1 LLDIFFDIFFKIKF
15 NILALFILFYISLFF
30 FRVLNKKNYLKE
42 YKSLQRSHFGEIPRF
57 GGLIIYFFLI
67 FTNIIIIKS
76 DLISYICIS
85 SIPLIIISLK
95 EDLFQNTDVISRII
109 SMIVSIIIFFLLDN
123 TTFPEINIYGIQI
136 ILNNYPFAIL
146 FFCFSVLV
154 IINGMNLIDGLNG
167 LLSLNLLCQLIVLYY
182 LSYKFSDV
190 TFQIIFS
197 LLIIIIFT
205 FLIFNFPSGKFFL
218 GDLGAYFLA
227 FITSILTIKLFG
239 KYNEILSWNAI
250 LILFYP
256 SFELLFSF
264 IRKIFY
270 LKKNP
275 FSADHDHLHSL
286 IYKYNLKSS
295 KNLKKANNFSTI
307 FLTIF
312 WSSPLYTIFF
322 YENLLLIFF
331 VILILSITYIFS
343 YLFFL
348 NKIKTK

>member
-1 LLDIFFDIFFKIKF
+1 MLDIFFNIFFKIKF
-15 NILALFILFYISLFF
+15 SIFILFILFYSSLFF
-30 FRVLNKKNYLKE
+30 FKNLNKKNYLKK
-42 YKSLQRSHFGEIPRF
+42 YKSLQRSHFGEVPRF

-67 FTNIIIIKS
+67 LTNIIFLHS
-76 DLISYICIS
+76 DLIFYICVS
-85 SIPLIIISLK
+85 SIPIIIVSLK
-95 EDLFQNTDVISRII
+95 EDLLQNTGIISRII
-109 SMIVSIIIFFLLDN
+109 SMIASIIIFFLIDK
-123 TTFPEINIYGIQI
+123 TTFPEINIPGIQI

-182 LSYKFSDV
+182 LSYKVNDGA
-190 TFQIIFS
+190 FQILFS
-197 LLIIIIFT
+197 ILIITILI
-205 FLIFNFPSGKFFL
+205 FLIFNFPIGKIFM

-227 FITSILTIKLFG
+227 FIISILIIKLFG
-239 KYNEILSWNAI
+239 KYNDILSWNAV

-275 FSADHDHLHSL
+275 FSSDHDHLHSL
-286 IYKYNLKSS
+286 IYKYNLKKYENS
-295 KNLKKANNFSTI
+295 KKSNNISTM
-307 FLTIF
+307 FLILF
-312 WSSPLYTIFF
+312 WSSPMYTIFF
-322 YENLLLIFF
+322 YDNLLIIFF
-331 VILILSITYIFS
+331 VIIILSITYIIS

-348 NKIKTK
+348 NKLKSK